1 MSEID
6 LIPSDYRNRVVIYG
20 WGKRF
25 FVAMT
30 AFMALFLVI
39 YIVLEVANKRLGENV
54 VLLQNRQQSIV
65 LDRDALREASEKRD
79 HYQRQWE
86 LLKNLRSSEAAAK
99 MFVIVDHA
107 ISAGDVWFLSWE
119 FRRSDKFVEFMP
131 KSPAESYFIML
142 SDNKGDE
149 TGEAWQITTHMNIKG
164 QASDHSALSKFVRR
178 LYEQPEVKNVRILNT
193 SLINAAKGV
202 NFDMIVTVNSEL
214 VIG

>member
-20 WGKRF
+20 WGKRL
-25 FVAMT
+25 FVSMT
-30 AFMALFLVI
+30 AFMVVCLAV
-39 YIVLEVANKRLGENV
+39 YIVLEVANKKLGENV

-65 LDRDALREASEKRD
+65 LDRDALREASEKRN

-86 LLKNLRSSEAAAK
+86 LLKNLRDSTAAAK
-99 MFVIVDHA
+99 MFVIVDRA

-119 FRRSDKFVEFMP
+119 FRRSDKFVELMQ
-131 KSPAESYFIML
+131 KSPTDSYFIML

-149 TGEAWQITTHMNIKG
+149 TGEAWQITTQMNIKG

-178 LYEQPEVKNVRILNT
+178 LYEQPEVKNIRILNT
-193 SLINAAKGV
+193 SLIKTAKVV

-214 VIG
+214 VTG